1 MKLFFFFYVKGAVGG
16 RLVFFCFLL
25 FPSFIVII
33 VFFFYSSYG
42 ATCCSY
48 YHKLT
53 VVCLRRCASI
63 GKEILCFSRRR
74 VLQSDAQCMRLL
86 VFLYSCFALFPDLY
100 HVVAV
105 LMYGSYSSCV
115 FFFFLCVRL
124 CSRRCGYLSLFFFF
138 FLAFFF
144 FFVCVCVCRFAFFSL
159 I

>member
-1 MKLFFFFYVKGAVGG
+1 MKPFFFLRKRCSRRPTCFFSSLSFFYCHYCLFF
-16 RLVFFCFLL
+16 
-25 FPSFIVII
+25 
-33 VFFFYSSYG
+33 SSYG

-86 VFLYSCFALFPDLY
+86 VFLYSCFVLFPDLY

-115 FFFFLCVRL
+115 FFSLRAVVLSPMWISFFLFFL
-124 CSRRCGYLSLFFFF
+124 DFLFF
-138 FLAFFF
+138 L
-144 FFVCVCVCRFAFFSL
+144 CVCRFAFFSL